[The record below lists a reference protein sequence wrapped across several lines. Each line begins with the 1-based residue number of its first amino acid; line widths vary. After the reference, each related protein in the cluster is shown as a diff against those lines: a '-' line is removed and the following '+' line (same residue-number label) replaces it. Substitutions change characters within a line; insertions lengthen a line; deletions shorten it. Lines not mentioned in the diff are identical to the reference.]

1 MTNARQAQ
9 FNKFIDWLISEVFN
23 ENTQKIDQSREMPQK
38 NEETT
43 SLKEIDGK
51 TAQTALNGV
60 TQGNSG
66 K

>member
-38 NEETT
+38 SEETT

-51 TAQTALNGV
+51 TAQTALNG
-60 TQGNSG
+60 TTRGNSG